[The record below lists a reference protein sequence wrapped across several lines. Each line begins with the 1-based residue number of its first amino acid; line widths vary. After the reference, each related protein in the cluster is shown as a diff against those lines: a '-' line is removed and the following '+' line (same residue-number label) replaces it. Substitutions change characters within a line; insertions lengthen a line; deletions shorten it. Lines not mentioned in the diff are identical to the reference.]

1 MTIHEQNLS
10 IRIVT
15 AGVEKK
21 GKLIIKHENV
31 ENKSGFACGTV
42 YTVRS
47 PKTQYI
53 HINEKN
59 KAKHIF

>member
-21 GKLIIKHENV
+21 MGKLIMKHENV

-42 YTVRS
+42 YTAVHVRS
-47 PKTQYI
+47 PKPNIYI
-53 HINEKN
+53 
-59 KAKHIF
+59 

>member
-15 AGVEKK
+15 AEVEKK

-47 PKTQYI
+47 PKPNIYI
-53 HINEKN
+53 
-59 KAKHIF
+59 